1 MAKTISSVLFFCLII
16 ISEPVSANIG
26 ETCEQTI
33 GTFDSQGRL
42 ISGPEPEECSGG
54 ASAGAII
61 GGVLVVGLAVYFIMS
76 RDKDSS
82 ETKTENLKL
91 IQRDWT
97 EGKGIR
103 VNSRSHSFGL
113 YAYPASVME
122 SQNDSFTKNSSTLQS
137 VNLPS
142 SMNFLRLEKE
152 F

>member
-1 MAKTISSVLFFCLII
+1 MAKIISSVLFFCLII
-16 ISEPVSANIG
+16 MSEPVSANIG

-42 ISGPEPEECSGG
+42 ISGPEPEECGG

-82 ETKTENLKL
+82 QTKTENLEL

-103 VNSRSHSFGL
+103 VNSRSHSL
-113 YAYPASVME
+113 DYTHI
-122 SQNDSFTKNSSTLQS
+122 Q
-137 VNLPS
+137 LP
-142 SMNFLRLEKE
+142 
-152 F
+152 